1 MMKTVP
7 TRHETLQFAVESRG
21 GSVTHVGRSYIWEPK
36 TSFAGGSV
44 KWFDDSRLIRGGGAA

>member
-1 MMKTVP
+1 MVEKVP

-36 TSFAGGSV
+36 TKFAGESV